1 MILTLIKTLT
11 ADGDSSLAFVDG
23 NASVVLDSTYNE
35 YMFVCTDIGPATDGA
50 HFGFQVNAAGAA
62 DYNETITSTGFWAKQ
77 AENASGT
84 GVSYYGGLDLT
95 QETGLQ
101 NITYA
106 QGNAADE
113 SSSGILHLF
122 NPSSTTFVK
131 HFISVCNVAEQG
143 DVTKH
148 CFRGGYFNTTS
159 VIDAIQFKMS
169 SDAIDAGT
177 FKLYGIKD
185 S

>member
-23 NASVVLDSTYNE
+23 TASVVLDSTYNE

-101 NITYA
+101 NITYQ

-122 NPSSTTFVK
+122 NPSSTTYTTHFMSRFQSTNSDTSNESSDNFV
-131 HFISVCNVAEQG
+131 S
-143 DVTKH
+143 
-148 CFRGGYFNTTS
+148 GYVNITGA
-159 VIDAIQFKMS
+159 VDEIRFKMS
-169 SDAIDAGT
+169 SGNFDGVIQM
-177 FKLYGIKD
+177 YGCA
-185 S
+185 